1 MKCRYKYCKLG
12 GEVDKQVALKIG
24 GAYYHNEC
32 YKEMENKKKIR
43 DLWLEKIN
51 STEIMTLL
59 NKEISELI
67 NKKGI
72 DSDFLLYA
80 LNYAI
85 NNKIILHSPFG
96 MSYLINNYKIKESY
110 KNIQAK
116 QKLKEIQKYDT
127 ENKKETTFSFDI
139 ENKNLMDR
147 IRK

>member
-1 MKCRYKYCKLG
+1 
-12 GEVDKQVALKIG
+12 
-24 GAYYHNEC
+24 
-32 YKEMENKKKIR
+32 
-43 DLWLEKIN
+43 
-51 STEIMTLL
+51 LL